1 MPRYTEALRREKGE
15 RRKCERTA
23 TRIQLTVD
31 REISEERYAHRP
43 VQIKPAK
50 AAYYTSQIDTNKG
63 DSKTL
68 FKLTNGENGETILPN
83 HSCNKTLADQFL
95 SFFHNKIDNIGTGL
109 CYCLFIDHTHIGTK
123 IHNTKKIYIHN

>member
-1 MPRYTEALRREKGE
+1 MANTDHNAPPQNKTITLIPHVPRYTEALRREKRE

-23 TRIQLTVD
+23 TRTLLTVG

-50 AAYYTSQIDTNKG
+50 AAYYTSQIDTDR

-83 HSCNKTLADQFL
+83 HSCDETLADQFL
-95 SFFHNKIDNIGTGL
+95 SFFSQ
-109 CYCLFIDHTHIGTK
+109 
-123 IHNTKKIYIHN
+123 